1 MEGNGEKGTI
11 LMLRFST
18 IIKKFAQQGEKTGW
32 TYIDVPASIAQKLNP
47 GTKKGFRVKGTIDA
61 YEYSMIALLP
71 MGGGGFIMPLNASM
85 RKLIKKQKGATVQ
98 VSIEVDTN
106 EIKPP
111 AELMECLQDEPQ
123 ALEYF
128 NSLAK
133 GHQNYFTNWINS
145 AKTDPTKAK
154 RIAATL
160 NALSKKWDY
169 GQMIRAL
176 KNDSINNTR

>member
-1 MEGNGEKGTI
+1 
-11 LMLRFST
+11 
-18 IIKKFAQQGEKTGW
+18 
-32 TYIDVPASIAQKLNP
+32 
-47 GTKKGFRVKGTIDA
+47 
-61 YEYSMIALLP
+61 
-71 MGGGGFIMPLNASM
+71 M
-85 RKLIKKQKGATVQ
+85 RKQIKKQKGATVE
-98 VSIEVDTN
+98 VTIEVDTN

-128 NSLAK
+128 KSLPK

-154 RIAATL
+154 RIAAAL

-169 GQMIRAL
+169 GQMMRAL

>member
-1 MEGNGEKGTI
+1 MVQFTA
-11 LMLRFST
+11 T
-18 IIKKFAQQGEKTGW
+18 IKKFDNQGEKTGW
-32 TYIDVPASIAQKLNP
+32 TYIEIPAALARKLNP
-47 GTKKGFRVKGTIDA
+47 DNKKGFRVKGKLDN

-71 MGGGGFIMPLNASM
+71 MGGGDFIMALNATM
-85 RKLIKKQKGATVQ
+85 RRRIKKQKGANVQ
-98 VSIEVDTN
+98 VKMEVDTN

-111 AELMECLQDEPQ
+111 DELMECLEDEPE

-128 NSLAK
+128 NSLTK

-160 NALSKKWDY
+160 NALNRRWNF
-169 GQMIRAL
+169 GQMVRAI
-176 KNDSINNTR
+176 KKMNDQ

>member
-1 MEGNGEKGTI
+1 
-11 LMLRFST
+11 MLRFT
-18 IIKKFAQQGEKTGW
+18 ATIKKFDSQGEKTGW
-32 TYIDVPASIAQKLNP
+32 SYIDVPVSIAQKLKP
-47 GTKKGFRVKGTIDA
+47 GTKKGFRVKGKLDA
-61 YEYSMIALLP
+61 YEYYMVALLP
-71 MGGGGFIMPLNASM
+71 MGGGDFIMPLNASM
-85 RKLIKKQKGATVQ
+85 RKGIRKQKGATVQ

-111 AELMECLQDEPQ
+111 AELLECLQDEPE

-128 NSLAK
+128 NSLAR

-160 NALSKKWDY
+160 NALNKKWDY
-169 GQMIRAL
+169 GQMIRAM
-176 KNDSINNTR
+176 KNNSIGNKR